1 MDRLIARN
9 EEALERQRRIIAI
22 RLAAG
27 HDVTAETRLLESLER
42 TQAALK
48 RANTLL
54 DKIKSAIPG
63 WNRSR
68 E

>member
-9 EEALERQRRIIAI
+9 EKALERQRGIIAI

-54 DKIKSAIPG
+54 EKIKSAIPG
-63 WNRSR
+63 WNRPR

>member
-9 EEALERQRRIIAI
+9 EKALERQRRIIAI

-27 HDVTAETRLLESLER
+27 LDVTAETRLLESLER

-54 DKIKSAIPG
+54 EKIKSAIPG
-63 WNRSR
+63 WNRPR

>member
-9 EEALERQRRIIAI
+9 EKALERQRRIIAI

-27 HDVTAETRLLESLER
+27 LDVTAETRLLESLER

-54 DKIKSAIPG
+54 EKIKSAIPG
-63 WNRSR
+63 WNRQR